1 MQYDVIIIGAGP
13 GGIFSA
19 YELSKLCPEK
29 KIAVFE
35 EGQPLEK
42 RRCPIDGKTV
52 KHCIGCPTCAIMNGF
67 GGAGAFSDGK
77 YNLTNDFGGTLYEY
91 IGKKQ
96 AMELMHYVDE
106 INVSHG
112 GENTKLYSTANS
124 AFKTR
129 CLQCGLHLLD
139 ASVRHLGTDINFVV
153 LKNLFAELEPK
164 VDFHFRTP
172 VRKVL
177 AKDGGY
183 EIVTDSGSH
192 TCSQCIIS
200 VGRSGSKWME
210 SVCKDLA
217 IETKSNRVDIG
228 VRVELPAEIFK
239 HLTDELYE
247 SKIVYKTEKY
257 QDLVRTFCMNPYGF
271 VVTENNNGLMTV
283 NGHSYANKKS
293 QNTNFAILVS
303 KQFTEPFHE
312 PIEYGKYIAS
322 LANMLGGGPIVQR
335 LGDLRDGRRST
346 PERIRRGLVQPTMPS
361 AAPGD
366 LSLVLPYRFLKDIMG
381 MFEALDKVAP
391 GANSRHTL
399 LYGVEVKF
407 YSSRIELSNKLE
419 TVIPNFFAIGDGA
432 GITRGLAQASAAG
445 VVVGREICARIGQP
459 KGDI

>member
-19 YELSKLCPEK
+19 YELSKLCPDK

-183 EIVTDSGSH
+183 EIVT
-192 TCSQCIIS
+192 
-200 VGRSGSKWME
+200 
-210 SVCKDLA
+210 
-217 IETKSNRVDIG
+217 RVILH
-228 VRVELPAEIFK
+228 RLLPE
-239 HLTDELYE
+239 
-247 SKIVYKTEKY
+247 
-257 QDLVRTFCMNPYGF
+257 
-271 VVTENNNGLMTV
+271 
-283 NGHSYANKKS
+283 
-293 QNTNFAILVS
+293 
-303 KQFTEPFHE
+303 
-312 PIEYGKYIAS
+312 
-322 LANMLGGGPIVQR
+322 
-335 LGDLRDGRRST
+335 
-346 PERIRRGLVQPTMPS
+346 
-361 AAPGD
+361 
-366 LSLVLPYRFLKDIMG
+366 
-381 MFEALDKVAP
+381 
-391 GANSRHTL
+391 GA
-399 LYGVEVKF
+399 
-407 YSSRIELSNKLE
+407 
-419 TVIPNFFAIGDGA
+419 VIPASRGQLALLVWNTAGRPEPAGAPAFADVTDPDMAKAAQWCTEQGLLDAREGKFESDGWMPKFKT
-432 GITRGLAQASAAG
+432 I
-445 VVVGREICARIGQP
+445 EIWNKAFP
-459 KGDI
+459 KK